1 MRPCRAVPCR
11 AVPCRAV
18 PCRAVPCRAVPCRA
32 VLVGRLQSVRHCGL
46 RQLLLTGKATSKR
59 AVVCSVCVLLG
70 ELCSPI
76 SLSAEQ
82 IQQKVSAELCSHLR
96 QATGTAQLLHPMQV
110 AAGEVSSLCLHD
122 ALLLERQRTKAS
134 QCDFVNPEGDTAAA
148 VASRLSV
155 FTEAALCALPS
166 TRCLADSCR
175 SRFSP
180 AQSCHAGLCL
190 ASNHSPA
197 TAPTQRWRRDGTWN
211 SPSCG
216 AC

>member
-1 MRPCRAVPCR
+1 MGTFQCVPAVPCR
-11 AVPCRAV
+11 AVPCSSGGCRWAAAV
-18 PCRAVPCRAVPCRA
+18 VAD
-32 VLVGRLQSVRHCGL
+32 
-46 RQLLLTGKATSKR
+46 RQGSKR

-96 QATGTAQLLHPMQV
+96 QAMGTAQLLHPMQV

-122 ALLLERQRTKAS
+122 ALLLERQRTNAS

-175 SRFSP
+175 SP
-180 AQSCHAGLCL
+180 AKSRHAGLRL

>member
-1 MRPCRAVPCR
+1 MRLSAAPHGDACDPSSRARPSLSAMGTFPCVPAVPCR
-11 AVPCRAV
+11 AVPCRAR
-18 PCRAVPCRAVPCRA
+18 RAAAVRAPLWAAA
-32 VLVGRLQSVRHCGL
+32 VVAD
-46 RQLLLTGKATSKR
+46 RQGSKR

-96 QATGTAQLLHPMQV
+96 QAMGTAQLLHPMQV

-122 ALLLERQRTKAS
+122 ALLLERQRTNAS
-134 QCDFVNPEGDTAAA
+134 QCDFVDPEGDTAAA

-175 SRFSP
+175 SRFCP
-180 AQSCHAGLCL
+180 AQSCHAGLRL

-197 TAPTQRWRRDGTWN
+197 TAPN
-211 SPSCG
+211 PKMAS
-216 AC
+216 